1 MKSRVIIILLLCI
14 IALLSGMILYMHS
27 KGTAPVHTDETV
39 QTKKAIMYHCPMH
52 PQIISDTPK
61 DCPICGMKL
70 VPIDD
75 NGDAS
80 PDGDNHDSNA
90 IRIDPSVVQNMGVTT
105 TMVTRR
111 SMGKS
116 VRTSATL
123 ENNEQNVAIITTKVM
138 GYAEKLFVDFTG
150 QYVKQ
155 GDPLLTMY
163 SQDLVAT
170 QEEYLQALSYS
181 RSFSSGTS
189 QAAKGAADILASA
202 RIRLKNWDLTDEQI
216 NSLER
221 NGTPERFITIFS
233 QASGIV
239 MEKMVFSGQKIEPGM
254 PLYKIVD
261 LSKIWAIANVYQEDL
276 PFVKLGQ
283 QAQITITSMPSKI
296 FNGKVTFISPVL
308 DDISRTAKVRIEIPN
323 TSDYSLKPQM
333 FANVTLSSKKP
344 VEGLAVP
351 EQAVIRSGTRSIVI
365 VSLGNGYFKP
375 QEIKIGLTVD
385 GFTQVLDGLEDGT
398 TIVTSSQ
405 FLIDSESN
413 LRAAVRTLTN
423 SSSPDTA
430 TPQTGLNDYYS
441 ILDSVKMVTSDNPP
455 TVTSIKDGMYYCP
468 MHPEVISD
476 TPSKCPICG
485 MNLVKKQVKSEKA
498 VYTCPMHP
506 EVVSDT
512 PSKCPLCG
520 MDLVKKQ
527 VKAEKAVYSCPMH
540 PEVVS
545 DTPSKCPLC
554 GMNLVKKQ

>member
-1 MKSRVIIILLLCI
+1 MKSRVIIVILICV
-14 IALLSGMILYMHS
+14 IAVLSGMIIYMHS
-27 KGTAPVHTDETV
+27 KGTTAVHKDDTT
-39 QTKKAIMYHCPMH
+39 QPKKTIMYSCPMH

-61 DCPICGMKL
+61 DCPLCGMKL
-70 VPIDD
+70 VPIDES
-75 NGDAS
+75 GGSSS
-80 PDGDNHDSNA
+80 PGGSHDSNA

-105 TMVTRR
+105 ALVTRR

-155 GDPLLTMY
+155 GDPLLSMY

-170 QEEYLQALSYS
+170 QEEYLQALTYS
-181 RSFSSGTS
+181 RSFSSSTS
-189 QAAKGAADILASA
+189 PAAKGAADILASA
-202 RIRLKNWDLTDEQI
+202 RVRLKNWDLTDDQI

-221 NGTPERFITIFS
+221 NGAPERFIIIYS

-239 MEKMVFSGQKIEPGM
+239 MEKMVYSGQKIEPGM

-261 LSKIWAIANVYQEDL
+261 LSRIWAIANVYQEDL
-276 PFVKLGQ
+276 PFVKTGQ
-283 QAQITITSMPSKI
+283 DAQITITSMPSMV

-308 DDISRTAKVRIEIPN
+308 DDISRTAKVRIEISN

-365 VSLGNGYFKP
+365 VSIGNGYFKP
-375 QEIKIGLTVD
+375 QQIKTGLTVD

-423 SSSPDTA
+423 SSSQDTA
-430 TPQTGLNDYYS
+430 TKQGGLIDYNAM
-441 ILDSVKMVTSDNPP
+441 LDSVKMVTSDNQPAVS
-455 TVTSIKDGMYYCP
+455 TINDGVYY
-468 MHPEVISD
+468 
-476 TPSKCPICG
+476 
-485 MNLVKKQVKSEKA
+485 
-498 VYTCPMHP
+498 CPMHP

-512 PSKCPLCG
+512 PSKCPKCG
-520 MDLVKKQ
+520 MNLVKKEGT
-527 VKAEKAVYSCPMH
+527 ADKAVYTCPMH
-540 PEVVS
+540 PEIIS
-545 DTPSKCPLC
+545 YTPSKCPLC
-554 GMNLVKKQ
+554 GMNLVKKEGISDKAVYTCPMHPEIISDKPSKCPLCGMNLIKK

>member
-1 MKSRVIIILLLCI
+1 
-14 IALLSGMILYMHS
+14 MHS
-27 KGTAPVHTDETV
+27 KSTEAVHIDTTA
-39 QTKKAIMYHCPMH
+39 QTKKTIMYSCPMH

-70 VPIDD
+70 VPIDES
-75 NGDAS
+75 GGVS
-80 PDGDNHDSNA
+80 SQGDNHDSNA

-105 TMVTRR
+105 TLVTRR

-155 GDPLLTMY
+155 GDPLLSMY

-170 QEEYLQALSYS
+170 QEEYLQALAYS
-181 RSFSSGTS
+181 RSFTTS
-189 QAAKGAADILASA
+189 TSPAAKGAADILASA
-202 RIRLKNWDLTDEQI
+202 RIRLKNWDLTDDQI
-216 NSLER
+216 NSLES
-221 NGTPERFITIFS
+221 NGTPERFITIYS

-239 MEKMVFSGQKIEPGM
+239 MEKMVNSGQKIEPGM
-254 PLYKIVD
+254 PLYKIVN
-261 LSKIWAIANVYQEDL
+261 LSRIWAIANVYQDDL
-276 PFVKLGQ
+276 PFVKTGQ
-283 QAQITITSMPSKI
+283 DAQLTISSMPSKV

-323 TSDYSLKPQM
+323 TTDYTLKPQM
-333 FANVTLSSKKP
+333 FANVTLLSKKP

-375 QEIKIGLTVD
+375 QEIKTGVSVD

-413 LRAAVRTLTN
+413 LRAVVRTLTN
-423 SSSPDTA
+423 SSSQDT
-430 TPQTGLNDYYS
+430 TTSQTGLNDYHA
-441 ILDSVKMVTSDNPP
+441 ILDSVKMVTSDDTPAAS
-455 TVTSIKDGMYYCP
+455 SIKDSMYYCP
-468 MHPEVISD
+468 MHPEVVSD
-476 TPSKCPICG
+476 TPSKCPKCG

-506 EVVSDT
+506 EVISDT
-512 PSKCPLCG
+512 PSKCP
-520 MDLVKKQ
+520 K
-527 VKAEKAVYSCPMH
+527 
-540 PEVVS
+540 
-545 DTPSKCPLC
+545 C
-554 GMNLVKKQ
+554 GMNLIKKQ